1 MDHQGWL
8 AGDGPKEDL
17 ITIAVKLCYRRH
29 HHTVFMS
36 GTRCWSTE
44 QWWGSRLLWVVVAC
58 RFPIRSL
65 VNLRVAGGLPLCSGF
80 PIMIIGDNGSYFDS
94 TQYSGIMATVVCFVQ
109 VCYTIT
115 CGISVMFEDECFK
128 GSFSLD
134 LDIDV
139 EDEVHKDFL
148 RANHIVRYH
157 ELSFKTW
164 FYFSTV
170 AARWD
175 ADLYIK
181 VDDDV

>member
-1 MDHQGWL
+1 
-8 AGDGPKEDL
+8 
-17 ITIAVKLCYRRH
+17 
-29 HHTVFMS
+29 
-36 GTRCWSTE
+36 
-44 QWWGSRLLWVVVAC
+44 
-58 RFPIRSL
+58 
-65 VNLRVAGGLPLCSGF
+65 
-80 PIMIIGDNGSYFDS
+80 MIIGDNGSYFDS

-181 VDDDV
+181 VDDDFLRQEPGTSEEIQETVCTRFKAGLTASWDSSNGESKLVVLCLPFMNIGIVGIPSN